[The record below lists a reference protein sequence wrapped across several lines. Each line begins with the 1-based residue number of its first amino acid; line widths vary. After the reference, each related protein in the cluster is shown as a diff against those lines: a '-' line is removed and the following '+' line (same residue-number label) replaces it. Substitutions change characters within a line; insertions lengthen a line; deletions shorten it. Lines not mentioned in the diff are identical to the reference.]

1 MKLTKEGIA
10 VLENDSHIS
19 KWVED
24 EGRLDHD
31 QNALPRILPHIKQGS
46 VIFDIGAFIGDH
58 TIAYARKGIVHAFEP
73 NPDVF
78 ECLKYNMQKKDVVCR
93 CIALSDKV
101 HNYSVIVPI
110 ANIGMTTIESKSDS
124 KGMTTTT
131 IDIYC
136 KDMGVIPDF
145 IKIDAEGY
153 ELKILVGG
161 FETITKHKPILVLEV
176 NEYALIAHGTSRTEL
191 FEYLDKIGYIYSDI
205 YGEPLENLH
214 TQFDI
219 ICYAKSN

>member
-1 MKLTKEGIA
+1 MKITKEGVA

-19 KWVED
+19 KWVEE

-31 QNALPRILPHIKQGS
+31 QNALPRILPHIKEGS

-73 NPDVF
+73 NEPAYD
-78 ECLKYNMQKKDVVCR
+78 CLKYNMKGKNAVCKL
-93 CIALSDKV
+93 IALSDSV
-101 HNYSVIVPI
+101 HGYDV
-110 ANIGMTTIESKSDS
+110 IESINA
-124 KGMTTTT
+124 GMAQLSTEYLAHNLQRTST

-136 KDMGVIPDF
+136 EDLGVIPDF

-153 ELKILVGG
+153 ELKILKGG
-161 FETITKHKPILVLEV
+161 EETIKTNKPVLVLEV
-176 NEYALIAHGTSRTEL
+176 NEYALEQHGTSRTEL

-205 YGEPLENLH
+205 YGEPLEKLH

-219 ICYAKSN
+219 ICYGKN

>member
-1 MKLTKEGIA
+1 MKITKQGIA

-19 KWVED
+19 KWVEE

-58 TIAYARKGIVHAFEP
+58 TIAYERKGRVHAFEP
-73 NPDVF
+73 NKEAF
-78 ECLKYNMQKKDVVCR
+78 ECIKYNMRGKNAVSH
-93 CIALSDKV
+93 CIAFSDKV
-101 HNYSVIVPI
+101 HGYDII
-110 ANIGMTTIESKSDS
+110 KSDNA
-124 KGMTTTT
+124 GMAQISNKETSNSTQRTST

-136 KDMGVIPDF
+136 KDLGVIPDF

-153 ELKILVGG
+153 ELKILKGG
-161 FETITKHKPILVLEV
+161 EKTIKTNKPVLVLEV
-176 NEYALIAHGTSRTEL
+176 NEYALEQAGTSRKEL
-191 FEYLDKIGYIYSDI
+191 FEYLDSIGYIYSDI
-205 YGEPLENLH
+205 YGEPLETLH

-219 ICYAKSN
+219 ICYAKNN